1 MDVEK
6 DELEITE
13 SDQLKQIETEYD
25 ELNMDELEA
34 VT

>member
-13 SDQLKQIETEYD
+13 SYQLKQIESEFD
-25 ELNMDELEA
+25 ELNLD
-34 VT
+34 